1 MSLVP
6 VTYLARKAL
15 RMQRPPDAAADE
27 IVTVCPAEKDVRPKA
42 HFLPDQLDRVREFQA
57 MGGREAQIARITEAR
72 VSHAATLAFRYRNAR
87 LLGGCLYANG
97 SRRQLTMERPPRGL
111 RAIDTRID
119 KAALVGTAISSV
131 FFGHYVMD
139 DSATALMAR
148 DFGPAYSPRNDQLA
162 GWTHAL
168 AYRKL
173 MDLEVPPLSGAFI
186 SEAWVFQ
193 DFGMNSHRRG
203 RMQEVR
209 RRLAG
214 LPADRSAHGVFIIR
228 ANFGQ
233 HVRSLENEMELA
245 DHLAKRGFTV
255 VNPMLES
262 VPDIIRKISG
272 AALVI
277 SVEGSALS
285 HAYLTMQE
293 NGAMITI
300 QPPYRFDAV
309 LKDFTDLLGMR
320 YGFVVGEGDRH
331 SFRVDID
338 DVMRTV
344 DLISR

>member
-15 RMQRPPDAAADE
+15 RLQRPPDAAADE
-27 IVTVCPAEKDVRPKA
+27 IITVCPAEEDVRPKA
-42 HFLPDQLDRVREFQA
+42 HFLPDQLERVREFQA
-57 MGGREAQIARITEAR
+57 MGGREAQIARITEAP
-72 VSHAATLAFRYRNAR
+72 VSHAATLAFRYRNAQ
-87 LLGGCLYANG
+87 LLGGCLYAGG
-97 SRRQLTMERPPRGL
+97 SRRQLTMAPPPRGL
-111 RAIDTRID
+111 RSIETRID

-139 DSATALMAR
+139 DSATTLMAR
-148 DFGPAYSPRNDQLA
+148 DFGPAYSPKNDQLA

-173 MDLEVPPLSGAFI
+173 MDLEVPPLSEAFI

-193 DFGMNSHRRG
+193 DFGMNSHRRR
-203 RMQEVR
+203 RMQDVR
-209 RRLAG
+209 KRLAG
-214 LPADRSAHGVFIIR
+214 LPADRSGHGVYIIR
-228 ANFGQ
+228 SNFGQ
-233 HVRSLENEMELA
+233 NLRSLENELELA
-245 DHLAKRGFTV
+245 EHLNKRGFTV

-262 VPDIIRKISG
+262 VSEIIRKISG

-285 HAYLTMQE
+285 HAYLTMRE
-293 NGAMITI
+293 DGAMITI

-320 YGFVVGEGDRH
+320 YGFVVGEGERH
-331 SFRVDID
+331 QFRVNID

-344 DLISR
+344 DLVAQ